1 MTKNTNSA
9 TTSIHSIPATVGSQG
24 QANQGIQSQ
33 TAFTTS
39 SSHTFITVG
48 SKPNLTSPPT
58 VSTTTLSLINSTGF
72 VASNANGQQSTYSM
86 PSNQQIIPS
95 NQINNGQIQ
104 NQQGLSNTLQNQ
116 QMSFNASGNQQQIS
130 VPVDQSQAGRRA
142 SYSGGNN
149 GGSIMIGTSNS
160 VGGAVQTG
168 SNPPMSPSP
177 QLQGLLM
184 QQPNNPTTVRYYT
197 NLGSFS
203 ILFWN
208 ISYD

>member
-1 MTKNTNSA
+1 MTKNSNSA
-9 TTSIHSIPATVGSQG
+9 TTSIHCIPATVGSQG
-24 QANQGIQSQ
+24 QANQGVSSQ
-33 TAFTTS
+33 TFPTS

-72 VASNANGQQSTYSM
+72 VASNASGQQSTYSM

-104 NQQGLSNTLQNQ
+104 NQQGLSNNLQNQ
-116 QMSFNASGNQQQIS
+116 QMSFNATGNQPQIS
-130 VPVDQSQAGRRA
+130 VPVDPSQAGRRA

-149 GGSIMIGTSNS
+149 GGSIMVGSSNS

-168 SNPPMSPSP
+168 SNAPMSPSP

-184 QQPNNPTTVRYYT
+184 QQPNNPTTVKYYIK
-197 NLGSFS
+197 LGSFS
-203 ILFWN
+203 I
-208 ISYD
+208 IV

>member
-24 QANQGIQSQ
+24 QANQGIPSQ
-33 TAFTTS
+33 TFPTS

-72 VASNANGQQSTYSM
+72 VASNASGQQSTYSM

-116 QMSFNASGNQQQIS
+116 QMSFNATGNQPQIS
-130 VPVDQSQAGRRA
+130 VPVDPSQASRRA

-149 GGSIMIGTSNS
+149 VGSIMVGSSNS
-160 VGGAVQTG
+160 VGGAAQTVA
-168 SNPPMSPSP
+168 NPPMSPSP

-184 QQPNNPTTVRYYT
+184 QQPNNPATVRYLY
-197 NLGSFS
+197 LQLRCFS
-203 ILFWN
+203 IL
-208 ISYD
+208 YQ